1 MTFGWFCWVGKSNIN
16 EDWQTARILENHLL
30 VCGRQLE
37 IVDKVNQGAV
47 IRFQGRGFICRE
59 NGNLDKILVCALVTE
74 RIEMEEST
82 GVGKS

>member
-1 MTFGWFCWVGKSNIN
+1 M
-16 EDWQTARILENHLL
+16 
-30 VCGRQLE
+30 
-37 IVDKVNQGAV
+37 

-74 RIEMEEST
+74 LIEMEEST

>member
-37 IVDKVNQGAV
+37 IVDKVNRV
-47 IRFQGRGFICRE
+47 R
-59 NGNLDKILVCALVTE
+59 
-74 RIEMEEST
+74 
-82 GVGKS
+82 